1 MPKGTRVHRCVSKLR
16 KKYKYGKA
24 IGICQKSTK
33 QNYMTGKRI
42 RQKKRKTRK
51 RKARKKRGGAGE
63 PNDGLIYARDFVNV
77 AQEPEDGW
85 ANWQWDPNT
94 LPPPLKLPIGSKYLL
109 YTYNGNDDHN
119 PEIDIV
125 ELVSNMVSP
134 FNNDGEL
141 MIMFANIENDD
152 GWPFESDDWNK
163 EDGGAPTIGTHQDAY
178 DGDIRGDYPMYVIEH
193 FVGKQQ
199 RISDLPK
206 KPTPKPPK
214 SHQGWPLKIPEP
226 KSKLPYMTQ
235 PETKTAVAAAAGG
248 RKKTRKKYGGYSIS
262 ETPGERRVRIADNA
276 RLVAERERRK
286 RAAEAQRQKQLAEEK
301 QEADE
306 KNMTL
311 EEYRRWKRNKEI
323 ERHRMNRQIK
333 IAREKEQRRKEGI
346 KRRLGKAQVVTILS
360 PNPDNKIS
368 LGVIDADLTIEEE
381 DRLNPNPRPP
391 IPPPLYRRLL
401 TRLKYLTRRRR
412 RNRINP
418 APIQNVTG
426 GKKKSRKKRK
436 KKRK

>member
-1 MPKGTRVHRCVSKLR
+1 MPLNTRVGHCVTKLR
-16 KKYKYGKA
+16 NRYGYGKA

-33 QNYMTGKRI
+33 QNYMTGKSI
-42 RQKKRKTRK
+42 RHKKRKTRK
-51 RKARKKRGGAGE
+51 RKMRKKRGGINEPNQSIFWIIQNNEENINNFQEQSFSPDADAEDAEGFDNLMALLHNPFLLLEGGFWIVEYSLTRELDDNYHHYHLAWENDMPNINDNPDLVNAIQFINGEIPQQVQAGGAGE

-85 ANWQWDPNT
+85 ANWQWNPNT
-94 LPPPLKLPIGSKYLL
+94 NPPPLKVPIGSKYLL
-109 YTYNGNDDHN
+109 YTYNGNDDNN

-235 PETKTAVAAAAGG
+235 PEIKTAVAVAAGG
-248 RKKTRKKYGGYSIS
+248 RRKKTRKAK
-262 ETPGERRVRIADNA
+262 
-276 RLVAERERRK
+276 
-286 RAAEAQRQKQLAEEK
+286 
-301 QEADE
+301 
-306 KNMTL
+306 KN
-311 EEYRRWKRNKEI
+311 
-323 ERHRMNRQIK
+323 
-333 IAREKEQRRKEGI
+333 
-346 KRRLGKAQVVTILS
+346 
-360 PNPDNKIS
+360 
-368 LGVIDADLTIEEE
+368 
-381 DRLNPNPRPP
+381 
-391 IPPPLYRRLL
+391 
-401 TRLKYLTRRRR
+401 
-412 RNRINP
+412 
-418 APIQNVTG
+418 
-426 GKKKSRKKRK
+426 K
-436 KKRK
+436 KKRKRTHRRKSRTHRRK